1 MMQSFRAL
9 LASELFMR
17 DPTNR
22 QPSRGRG
29 IVDWEAQNWGSN
41 PRCETRGDQ
50 LSRNHV
56 FQTFADGP
64 SVRRLKDAQRLGLV
78 CRFSTGP
85 WNETQDASFS
95 LGRTEERGTVIADRN
110 GTMATARHR
119 DPAVGHQPDAEAER
133 EPQRV

>member
-1 MMQSFRAL
+1 MMQGFRAL

-22 QPSRGRG
+22 QLSQGRG
-29 IVDWEAQNWGSN
+29 IVDWETQNWGSN

-64 SVRRLKDAQRLGLV
+64 SVRRLKDAQRLVHLHFRTTQSGNLHREGLP
-78 CRFSTGP
+78 STNGGP
-85 WNETQDASFS
+85 QNPANHT
-95 LGRTEERGTVIADRN
+95 DR
-110 GTMATARHR
+110 
-119 DPAVGHQPDAEAER
+119 AVWVVVA
-133 EPQRV
+133 V

>member
-1 MMQSFRAL
+1 MMQGFRAL

-22 QPSRGRG
+22 QLSQGRG
-29 IVDWEAQNWGSN
+29 IVDWETQNWGSN

-64 SVRRLKDAQRLGLV
+64 SVRRLKDAQRLGLLERWQLPAIATRQWV
-78 CRFSTGP
+78 ISPMLRPNISGP
-85 WNETQDASFS
+85 RRAGTATS
-95 LGRTEERGTVIADRN
+95 LGVKNPRTR
-110 GTMATARHR
+110 ATT
-119 DPAVGHQPDAEAER
+119 PTEQCGWW
-133 EPQRV
+133 